1 MAIAFYCL
9 GTLDVT
15 GIAERQISPTSR
27 KSWKEWIWDQYA
39 GKEHIVFFLFYCA
52 HFLLTWC
59 FGCAIT
65 EGGFHPGPF
74 VSVSGGDTTA
84 HVRPIPS
91 LLHLPP
97 VRAFAHLG
105 FNFPDHHDDHIYIS
119 SYPSPTYMDTLT
131 PFQTTQTSHLQNSS
145 FICGKVSQHK
155 EEQGQEWWRPRLI

>member
-91 LLHLPP
+91 LLHLPLCARLRTS
-97 VRAFAHLG
+97 V
-105 FNFPDHHDDHIYIS
+105 S
-119 SYPSPTYMDTLT
+119 TS
-131 PFQTTQTSHLQNSS
+131 QTTMMTISIFLSPFSNLYGHLDAFSNDPNLPS
-145 FICGKVSQHK
+145 
-155 EEQGQEWWRPRLI
+155 